1 MNAKRSVLTCLG
13 VAVAVALVVGGLVV
27 ALVLSIALAPRQ
39 RYTEEEANATC
50 ETGAALMRT
59 WLAEHEP
66 EAVLGEADNVIFSY
80 PSGPSYL
87 TDYVRATYAV
97 GGIGRGIVINVVSG
111 DVYLE
116 DSTASLDAALPAYVC
131 RLLDLPRDTEFVTAH
146 ASLLVPFAVEGS
158 THTGPRDVLDLGPML
173 PADVTDVVS
182 WLADASSRIGVSLD
196 VYAHPGDGFDLE
208 SLSFPTL
215 NQIREREGLTF
226 DSLYLTNEAQMLD
239 AMYDHYYYEHYAQAR
254 MEPFLLWYRDAY
266 REEELDR
273 TGAQVEVGSAQVDP
287 ARDLAIVATAQG
299 WRLSV
304 RHGVPDFPYFLY
316 VPSGSEL
323 LGHTYRW
330 TQADVEQELTW
341 EARKDGTFWLSTADG
356 YPYRFYGSGTLAETP
371 AQP

>member
-13 VAVAVALVVGGLVV
+13 VAVAVALVVGGLIV

-50 ETGAALMRT
+50 ETGAVLMRT

-87 TDYVRATYAV
+87 TDYVRATYAI

-239 AMYDHYYYEHYAQAR
+239 AMYDHYYYEHFS
-254 MEPFLLWYRDAY
+254 EGTSGPFVVWYRDEY
-266 REEELDR
+266 R
-273 TGAQVEVGSAQVDP
+273 
-287 ARDLAIVATAQG
+287 
-299 WRLSV
+299 
-304 RHGVPDFPYFLY
+304 
-316 VPSGSEL
+316 
-323 LGHTYRW
+323 
-330 TQADVEQELTW
+330 EQELDGEGLIREVGNVRVDLVRDLRITATDGGWSIRTADRAEEFPFFLYAESGSDVTSCALRWEQKDVEVALTW
-341 EARKDGTFWLSTADG
+341 KAQEDGTSCLCTEDELPF
-356 YPYRFYGSGTLAETP
+356 RFYGSGELVKAR
-371 AQP
+371 